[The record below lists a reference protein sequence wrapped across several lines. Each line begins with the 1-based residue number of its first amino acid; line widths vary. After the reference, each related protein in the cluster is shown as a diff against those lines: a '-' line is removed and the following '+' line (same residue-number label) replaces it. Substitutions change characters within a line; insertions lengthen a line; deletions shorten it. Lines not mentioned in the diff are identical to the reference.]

1 MLYLLARMALKLVF
15 FASQTAFFQRS
26 LAHADYAAPPQL
38 LWPESPAAEE
48 MINAAPRVT
57 SPESRTPGT

>member
-1 MLYLLARMALKLVF
+1 MLKLVF

-26 LAHADYAAPPQL
+26 LAHADYTAAPTP

-48 MINAAPRVT
+48 IINAAPR
-57 SPESRTPGT
+57 PDQIPR